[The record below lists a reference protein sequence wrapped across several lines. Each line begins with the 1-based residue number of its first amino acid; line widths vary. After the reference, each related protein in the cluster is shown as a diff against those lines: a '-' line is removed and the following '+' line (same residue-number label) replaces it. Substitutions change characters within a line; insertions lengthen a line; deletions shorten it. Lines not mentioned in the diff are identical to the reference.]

1 MGGCEAGDAG
11 TDPSDAEQS
20 DDALAMAL
28 REHGLFQWL
37 NLEIETVE
45 PGRVV
50 FGLPFDEKF
59 ANLASGTVHG
69 GVTATVIDTASGFA
83 LRSTFDDPA
92 SARLTTTDLNVRYVR
107 PARNDLRVE
116 AEVVRAGGS
125 MGFTESEV
133 TTMHDGEEKVVA
145 TGGTSYRL
153 FRD

>member
-1 MGGCEAGDAG
+1 MSSEGAADH
-11 TDPSDAEQS
+11 
-20 DDALAMAL
+20 DDVLESAL

-37 NLEIETVE
+37 NLDIETVD
-45 PGRVV
+45 PGHVV
-50 FGLPFDEKF
+50 FELPFDDKF
-59 ANLASGTVHG
+59 ANIASGTVHG

-83 LRSTFDDPA
+83 LRSTFENPE
-92 SARLTTTDLNVRYVR
+92 SAMLTTTDLNVRYVR

-133 TTMHDGEEKVVA
+133 TTVHDGEEKVVA

-153 FRD
+153 FRDQ